1 MVRAMLHEFVTE
13 NREELIRRCR
23 AKVEM
28 RSIPPP
34 TPAELE
40 YGVPCFLDQ
49 LVDALQNHLSPSS
62 EIGRSAARHGHDLK
76 RQGFTVSQVVHDYG
90 DVCQSITD
98 LALQLNAPINVEDF
112 RTLNRCLDDAI
123 ASAVTEY
130 GRGNQSA
137 VDAESDRDDQRVGFL
152 AHEMRNLLG
161 TATVAFEVLR
171 TGNVGVG
178 GSTGNVLK
186 RSLAAL
192 GDLITRSLAEVRL
205 QHDVRERTR
214 FDIAEFIAELAP
226 AVALD
231 ASARGLS
238 FNVEAGD
245 AGVNV
250 DADRSILAATVVNL
264 LQNAFKFTRPGTTV
278 TLRSSATPDR
288 VLIEVEDE
296 CGGLP
301 DGNTNVL
308 FQPFEQR
315 GADRTGLGLGLTISR
330 WGAEAN
336 NGRICTRDLPGHGC
350 IFIIDLPRATVSL
363 SATSVTQDV
372 AHVG

>member
-1 MVRAMLHEFVTE
+1 MLHEFVAE

-49 LVDALQNHLSPSS
+49 LVDALQHHLSPNS

-76 RQGFTVSQVVHDYG
+76 LQGFTVSQVVHDYG

-98 LALQLNAPINVEDF
+98 LALELNAPINVEDF

-137 VDAESDRDDQRVGFL
+137 VDTESDDQRLGFL
-152 AHEMRNLLG
+152 AHEMRNLVG

-192 GDLITRSLAEVRL
+192 GDLITRSLAEVRIK
-205 QHDVRERTR
+205 HDVANRTQ
-214 FDIAEFIAELAP
+214 FGIAEFIAELAP
-226 AVALD
+226 AAALD

-238 FNVEAGD
+238 FDVEAGN

-250 DADRSILAATVVNL
+250 DADRSILAATVMNL

-278 TLRSSATPDR
+278 TLRSSATADR

-301 DGNTNVL
+301 DGNVNVL

-336 NGRICTRDLPGHGC
+336 NGRIGARNLPSHGC

-363 SATSVTQDV
+363 SATSVTQAV
-372 AHVG
+372 AQVG

>member
-1 MVRAMLHEFVTE
+1 MLHEFVTE
-13 NREELIRRCR
+13 NRGELIRRCR
-23 AKVEM
+23 AKVEI
-28 RSIPPP
+28 RSVPPP

-49 LVDALQNHLSPSS
+49 LVDALKHHLSPNS
-62 EIGRSAARHGHDLK
+62 EIGRTAARHGHDLK
-76 RQGFTVSQVVHDYG
+76 LQGFTVSQVVHDYG

-98 LALQLNAPINVEDF
+98 LALQLNSPINVEDF

-130 GRGNQSA
+130 GLGNQSA
-137 VDAESDRDDQRVGFL
+137 DDAASARDDQRLGFL
-152 AHEMRNLLG
+152 AHEMRNLVG

-192 GDLITRSLAEVRL
+192 GKLTTRSLDEVRL
-205 QHDVRERTR
+205 QRDIRERTQ
-214 FDIAEFIAELAP
+214 FDIADFIAELAP
-226 AVALD
+226 AATLD

-238 FNVEAGD
+238 FSVQAGN

-250 DADRSILAATVVNL
+250 NADRSILAATVVNL
-264 LQNAFKFTRPGTTV
+264 LQNAFKFTRAGTTV
-278 TLRSSATPDR
+278 SLRSSATSDR
-288 VLIEVEDE
+288 VLIVVEDE

-301 DGNTNVL
+301 DGNVNVL

-330 WGAEAN
+330 WGTEAN
-336 NGRICTRDLPGHGC
+336 NGRICARDLPGHGC
-350 IFIIDLPRATVSL
+350 IFIIDLPRAVVSL
-363 SATSVTQDV
+363 SATSVNQEV

>member
-1 MVRAMLHEFVTE
+1 M
-13 NREELIRRCR
+13 
-23 AKVEM
+23 
-28 RSIPPP
+28 
-34 TPAELE
+34 
-40 YGVPCFLDQ
+40 
-49 LVDALQNHLSPSS
+49 
-62 EIGRSAARHGHDLK
+62 
-76 RQGFTVSQVVHDYG
+76 VHDYG

-98 LALQLNAPINVEDF
+98 LALELNAPINVEDF

-130 GRGNQSA
+130 GRGTQSA
-137 VDAESDRDDQRVGFL
+137 VDTGSDRDDQRVGFL

-192 GDLITRSLAEVRL
+192 GDLITRSLAEIRL
-205 QHDVRERTR
+205 QHVVRERTQ
-214 FDIAEFIAELAP
+214 FGVAEFIAELAP
-226 AVALD
+226 AAALD
-231 ASARGLS
+231 AGARGLS
-238 FNVEAGD
+238 LNVDAGD

-301 DGNTNVL
+301 DGNVNVL

-363 SATSVTQDV
+363 SATGVTQDV

>member
-1 MVRAMLHEFVTE
+1 MLHEFVTE

-28 RSIPPP
+28 RSVPPP

-49 LVDALQNHLSPSS
+49 LVDALQHHLSPSL

-76 RQGFTVSQVVHDYG
+76 LQGCTVSQVVHDYG

-130 GRGNQSA
+130 GRVNQSVLDTQSA
-137 VDAESDRDDQRVGFL
+137 RDDERLGFL
-152 AHEMRNLLG
+152 AHEMRNLVG
-161 TATVAFEVLR
+161 TASVAFEVLR

-205 QHDVRERTR
+205 QHDIRERTQL
-214 FDIAEFIAELAP
+214 DIAEFIAELAP

-238 FNVEAGD
+238 FNVEAGN

-264 LQNAFKFTRPGTTV
+264 VQNAFKFTRPGTTV
-278 TLRSSATPDR
+278 TLRGRATSDR

-296 CGGLP
+296 CGGLS
-301 DGNTNVL
+301 DGDVNIL

-336 NGRICTRDLPGHGC
+336 NGRIYARNLSGHGC
-350 IFIIDLPRATVSL
+350 IFTIDLPRATVPL
-363 SATSVTQDV
+363 SATSANQVV
-372 AHVG
+372 AQAG